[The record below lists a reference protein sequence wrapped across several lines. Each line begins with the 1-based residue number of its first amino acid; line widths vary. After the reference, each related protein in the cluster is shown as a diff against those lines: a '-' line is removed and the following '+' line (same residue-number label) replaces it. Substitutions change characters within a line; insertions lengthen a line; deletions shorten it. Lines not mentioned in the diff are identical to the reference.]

1 MALSTYAELKTSV
14 ADWLN
19 RSDLTAAI
27 ADFVTLAESQ
37 IERVLRNRNMLTRGT
52 GNITA
57 EYTALPADF
66 LDGLTL
72 KLTGTN
78 PITPLQF
85 ETLNNLDQLQN
96 TTYLSNGKPLFYAI
110 IGTNFRVLPIPDSTY
125 AYEIDYYAKLAKLSV
140 SNTTNWL
147 LTQAPDIYLY
157 GSLLQ
162 AAPYLQN
169 DERIPVWV
177 ALYTKGID
185 DLRLADNRSTQAGTM
200 LARARTLG

>member
-57 EYTALPADF
+57 EYTALPTDF

-110 IGTNFRVLPIPDSTY
+110 IGTNFRVLPTPDTTY

>member
-1 MALSTYAELKTSV
+1 MALTTYTELKASV

-19 RSDLTAAI
+19 RTDLTAAI
-27 ADFVTLAESQ
+27 ADFISLAEAQ
-37 IERVLRNRNMLTRGT
+37 MERVLRNRNMLTRGT

-57 EYTALPADF
+57 EYNALPADF

-96 TTYLSNGKPLFYAI
+96 TTYVSNGKPLFYAI

-157 GSLLQ
+157 GALLQ

-177 ALYTKGID
+177 ALYTKGIE

>member
-57 EYTALPADF
+57 EYNVLPTDF

-110 IGTNFRVLPIPDSTY
+110 IGSNFRVLPVPDSTY
-125 AYEIDYYAKLAKLSV
+125 AYEIDYYAKLAKLSA

-147 LTQAPDIYLY
+147 LTQAPDIDLY

>member
-27 ADFVTLAESQ
+27 ADFISLAEAQ
-37 IERVLRNRNMLTRGT
+37 IERVLRTRNMLVRGT

-78 PITPLQF
+78 PITPLQS
-85 ETLNNLDQLQN
+85 ETLNSLDTLQN
-96 TTYLSNGKPLFYAI
+96 TTYLSSGKPLFFAI
-110 IGTNFRVLPIPDSTY
+110 VGENFRVLPTPDSTY
-125 AYEIDYYAKLAKLSV
+125 AYELVYYADLAKLSV

-157 GSLLQ
+157 GALLQ

-185 DLRLADNRSTQAGTM
+185 DLRLADDRSTQTGTM

>member
-27 ADFVTLAESQ
+27 ADFISLAEAQ
-37 IERVLRNRNMLTRGT
+37 MERVLRNRNMLTRGT
-52 GNITA
+52 GNITV

-157 GSLLQ
+157 GALLQ

-169 DERIPVWV
+169 DERIPVWA
-177 ALYTKGID
+177 ALYTRGIE